1 PRRSSA
7 RSPGG
12 GRGGEQRKP
21 HRFRPGTV
29 ALREIRKLQKT
40 VDLLIPVAPFVRAV
54 KEISNYMAPEVTR
67 WQAEAL
73 QALQEAAEDY
83 IIQLF
88 QDSML
93 CAIHAKRVTLMK
105 KDWELARR
113 LGHKGHPW
121 SLLKEHNG
129 RGNVSP
135 IRLSFDD
142 AEDQPRVQTVVT
154 GTVGDTNLKK
164 PFKEAVKTPITGRII
179 DFVGP
184 EFKMPTNIK
193 LYDGTTDPEE
203 HLSRFSSATNS
214 GEWPMPVWCHMF
226 QQTLDGSAIGWFEN
240 LPNGSIDGWAELR
253 LQFTTRFST
262 IRACFKDPTEITK
275 VARRAN
281 ETLVAFEERWIVETD
296 FITGVPEVMKIS
308 SFMDAHKCLE
318 LAKRF
323 SDKVLKTVDE
333 MMTRLDDF
341 VSSEEAFTSTELPK
355 GETSKVFRKS
365 MGPTSK
371 RGDRF
376 NRGRPSRPMQLP
388 PKKENQDRYCDY
400 HGEKGHYTN
409 DCFQLK
415 RQPNMT
421 LESGKLNH
429 LINDIRQRGRG
440 NTKGKDAGKGK
451 IINMIRSWSDDK
463 KRNGRCF
470 RRTTR
475 HRGSHGRI
483 LGPKSVRRPGG
494 LAGGNVRTL
503 LRKLKS
509 CDEVVVK
516 EHTDG
521 SSRFRWGSGEAV
533 GQDRVGGSFRW
544 RRRTGL
550 RDLRAISSTIHSM
563 IKFPTPRSIPTLV
576 TRTVIVAE
584 CQRLKRKQMI
594 ERGAGQKTPQEEE
607 GPERVDLTEQTLVNP
622 ANPGQLVTIGGNLLE
637 ECKSQLRMLLK
648 KNMDVFAWELADMTG
663 VPKRIIEHSLNV
675 NPSIETVAQKRR
687 VLASNKTHVVIKEDA
702 YTGYHQV
709 QMAQDDEEKTA
720 FYIDRGT
727 YCYTKMSFGLKNA
740 GVTYQRLVG
749 TAFQSQIGTNLEAY
763 VDDMVI
769 KSNCEKMLI
778 ADIAKT
784 FDNLRRINM
793 KLNTK
798 KCSFGVEEG
807 KFLGYMVTS
816 KGIRANPKKTKAIA
830 DMQSPQTL
838 KEMQSLSGQLA
849 ALKRFLSRSAEKS
862 LPFFETLKDITKENK
877 DEYRWT
883 KSAEK
888 AFQEMKQC
896 IVGLPLLT
904 TPVKEE
910 TLYVYLAATTEAVSA
925 MLLTERKGKQC
936 MIYYVLEAHPI
947 KVITDQ
953 PLKQILNKAQASGKL
968 GKYSV
973 ELGTYIIAYEPRNA
987 IKGQVLAEFL
997 SEAPVGTHTEKFF
1010 RLPAN
1015 VPNQDDVEK
1024 WTLFTNGASNNKR
1037 SGAGLVLISP
1047 SGVEFMSVAERQ
1059 GRKEGSENEDKSV
1072 RPRGRRAL
1080 QKRIFGTYV
1089 KMCRTLTSQLCY
1101 LRDTHGILRNAY
1113 QGEQSNGETPFSLT
1127 YRSETVI
1134 PAEIGMP
1141 THRTMMI
1148 REDKNEDELRLNM
1161 DLLQERRE
1169 AATIRE
1175 AKYKTKMKQY
1185 YNQKVRLTSF
1195 KPGEYVFRK
1204 NEANRVE
1211 DQGKLDL
1218 IG

>member
-1 PRRSSA
+1 MLGIAQGSLPYSTGMRRVPVPSDSNISLKGKSLPQQIGIDFGGTSRNQFRNPLDGATPSA
-7 RSPGG
+7 K
-12 GRGGEQRKP
+12 EQIEG
-21 HRFRPGTV
+21 HLS
-29 ALREIRKLQKT
+29 ALR
-40 VDLLIPVAPFVRAV
+40 
-54 KEISNYMAPEVTR
+54 
-67 WQAEAL
+67 
-73 QALQEAAEDY
+73 
-83 IIQLF
+83 
-88 QDSML
+88 
-93 CAIHAKRVTLMK
+93 
-105 KDWELARR
+105 
-113 LGHKGHPW
+113 

-142 AEDQPRVQTVVT
+142 AEDQLRVQTVVT

-179 DFVGP
+179 DFAGP

-203 HLSRFSSATNS
+203 HLSCFLSAANS

-253 LQFTTRFST
+253 LHFTTRFST
-262 IRACFKDPTEITK
+262 RRACFKDPTEITK
-275 VARRAN
+275 VAIRAN
-281 ETLVAFEERWIVETD
+281 ETLVAFEERWIVETG

-308 SFMDAHKCLE
+308 SFMDAHKCPE

-323 SDKVLKTVDE
+323 FDKVLKTVDE

-341 VSSEEAFTSTELPK
+341 VSSKRLSLAQNCPK
-355 GETSKVFRKS
+355 EKRRRSLENRWVRLVRGETGLIGGGYGANKRRNDGRNTFNNRDGLVPYRVPAPYQAHRDQ
-365 MGPTSK
+365 GP
-371 RGDRF
+371 
-376 NRGRPSRPMQLP
+376 PMQLP

-400 HGEKGHYTN
+400 HDEKGHYTN

-415 RQPNMT
+415 RQLEMA

-429 LINDIRQRGRG
+429 LIKEVRQRGRG

-451 IINMIRSWSDDK
+451 IINMIRTWSDDK
-463 KRNGRCF
+463 KR
-470 RRTTR
+470 
-475 HRGSHGRI
+475 
-483 LGPKSVRRPGG
+483 KSIERDESWMKVPIVFPPLPGG

-533 GQDRVGGSFRW
+533 GQDRVGGSFR
-544 RRRTGL
+544 RTGL
-550 RDLRAISSTIHSM
+550 RALQAISLTIHFM

-622 ANPGQLVTIGGNLLE
+622 ANPDQLVTIGGNLLE

-648 KNMDVFAWELADMTG
+648 KNMDVFAWELTDMTG
-663 VPKRIIEHSLNV
+663 VPRRIIEHSLNV
-675 NPSIETVAQKRR
+675 NPSIEPVAQKRR
-687 VLASNKTHVVIKEDA
+687 VLASDKTHVVIKE
-702 YTGYHQV
+702 
-709 QMAQDDEEKTA
+709 MAQDDEENTA

-740 GVTYQRLVG
+740 GATYQRLVG
-749 TAFQSQIGTNLEAY
+749 TAFQSQVGTNLEAY

-769 KSNCEKMLI
+769 KRNGEKMLI
-778 ADIAKT
+778 TDIAKT

-793 KLNTK
+793 KLNPK

-877 DEYRWT
+877 DEYHWT

-936 MIYYVLEAHPI
+936 LIHYVRRTMNKAERNYAPMEKLALSLLHMSRRLRRYFEAHPI

-968 GKYSV
+968 EKYSV

-987 IKGQVLAEFL
+987 IKGQVLSEFL

-1047 SGVEFMSVAERQ
+1047 SGVEFMYALRINFTSTNNEAEYEALLAGPCRSIGGAVNRSKGGKCRSRRRGKQLDDPHHTMFDRRSVAERQ
-1059 GRKEGSENEDKSV
+1059 GIKEGSENEDKSV

-1113 QGEQSNGETPFSLT
+1113 QGEVGGGEGHNAG
-1127 YRSETVI
+1127 I
-1134 PAEIGMP
+1134 
-1141 THRTMMI
+1141 
-1148 REDKNEDELRLNM
+1148 
-1161 DLLQERRE
+1161 LL
-1169 AATIRE
+1169 ADHA
-1175 AKYKTKMKQY
+1175 
-1185 YNQKVRLTSF
+1185 
-1195 KPGEYVFRK
+1195 
-1204 NEANRVE
+1204 
-1211 DQGKLDL
+1211 
-1218 IG
+1218 